1 MGQPKLL
8 LPFRGTTILGSTL
21 DAFAASTVDQV
32 IVVIGSEIDALDA
45 ELEGREVTVVENP
58 QPSRGNMSSML
69 CATESDPEAGA
80 FVLAAGDLPTIAVV
94 AIDALVDV
102 WVAKQPWAA
111 LTEYGDRIAHPFLLS
126 RPCVDEVAGI
136 AGSKVLWR
144 LLVDATDD
152 RVMRVSRGGNA
163 PLDVNTPVDYEALTR
178 RW

>member
-8 LPFRGTTILGSTL
+8 LPFRRTTILGSTL

-32 IVVIGSEIDALDA
+32 IVVIGSEIDVFDA
-45 ELEGREVTVVENP
+45 ELEGRGVTVVGNP

-69 CATESDPEAGA
+69 CATESDPDAGA
-80 FVLAAGDLPTIAVV
+80 FVLAAGDLPTIAVA
-94 AIDALVDV
+94 AIDALVDL

-111 LTEYGDRIAHPFLLS
+111 VTEYGDRIAHPFLLS

-144 LLVDATDD
+144 LLVDAKDD
-152 RVMRVSRGGNA
+152 RVRRVAPGGKA
-163 PLDVNTPVDYEALTR
+163 PLDVNTPADYEALNR
-178 RW
+178 